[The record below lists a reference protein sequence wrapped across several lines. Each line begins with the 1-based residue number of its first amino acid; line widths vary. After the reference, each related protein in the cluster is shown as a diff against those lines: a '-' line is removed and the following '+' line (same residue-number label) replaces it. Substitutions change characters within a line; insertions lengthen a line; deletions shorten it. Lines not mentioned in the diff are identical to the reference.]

1 MMSTRFVLFLLT
13 YFTIRDTMIAISGGK
28 VMSSFSDMLGYLR
41 RRENMSQKELADKAG
56 VSRSAIGMYEAGER
70 EPSFETLEAFADIF
84 NVNMDTLLGK
94 SVNEELLPNNVQKLI
109 KMKKIPLVGT
119 IACGT
124 PILAEENI
132 TDYIDMPGHIRA
144 DYALTCK
151 GDSMINAGIR
161 DGDIVYIRKQSQVE
175 NGQIAAVLIGGEEAT
190 LKRFYRTDGYISLNA
205 ENPQYAPI
213 VFFESDASNV
223 RVIGL
228 AVAYTH
234 VLK

>member
-94 SVNEELLPNNVQKLI
+94 SVNEELLPNNVQRLI

-190 LKRFYRTDGYISLNA
+190 LKRFYNVGGNVTLNA
-205 ENPQYAPI
+205 ENPTYLPI
-213 VFFESDASNV
+213 IFIGGDAVNV